1 MSKLSILSCALI
13 LGSLACACGGSENS
27 DDDDGGEAGSSASG
41 GSSGAGG
48 SSGSSGSAGSSGKGG
63 SSGGGTGGSSGS
75 AGTGGSGK
83 GGSGG
88 SSAGSGGSGGSG
100 GSVSV
105 PGSTP
110 ISDIDTDEEAEAVCE
125 DLASEFDPADLE
137 SMVEGACA
145 LTGLLAELTGGGDC
159 ATLQEQCVEDGGE
172 DPTMTEGCT
181 ADDFPDCDVTVDEYA
196 ACTSARLAITVE
208 YMSQI
213 TCDVDL
219 TMLGEEP
226 AEPEECTSLVE
237 RCPELG
243 AEG

>member
-1 MSKLSILSCALI
+1 MPFNMSKLSILSCALI
-13 LGSLACACGGSENS
+13 LGSLAGACGGSENS

-48 SSGSSGSAGSSGKGG
+48 SSGSSGSSGKGG

-88 SSAGSGGSGGSG
+88 SSAGTGGTG

-159 ATLQEQCVEDGGE
+159 ETVQEQCITDGGE

-213 TCDVDL
+213 SCDADL

-237 RCPELG
+237 RCPELA